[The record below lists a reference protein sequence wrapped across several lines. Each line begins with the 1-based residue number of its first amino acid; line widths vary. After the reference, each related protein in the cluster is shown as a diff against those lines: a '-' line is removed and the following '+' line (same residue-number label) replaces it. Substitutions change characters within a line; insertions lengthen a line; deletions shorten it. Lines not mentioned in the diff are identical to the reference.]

1 LCAGDQSLAL
11 SFAAR
16 ATFSRAAS
24 VTTQNSLSQRIEVSG
39 AGTPPAIVNKINAG
53 MVRMMADAAF
63 AQRLINQ
70 GAGPR
75 ASTPAPFRGSMDAWP
90 APVSVS
96 TRQAALIPPKAGP
109 GGDAKLGY
117 FIRGEVAPRRIS
129 LRTQHSCPGGLS
141 K

>member
-75 ASTPAPFRGSMDAWP
+75 ASTPAPFRGSMDASGAGFRLHP
-90 APVSVS
+90 AGGVDPAKS
-96 TRQAALIPPKAGP
+96 RAG
-109 GGDAKLGY
+109 
-117 FIRGEVAPRRIS
+117 RRCEAR
-129 LRTQHSCPGGLS
+129 LFHSR
-141 K
+141 